1 MIQSYD
7 FGATKDGARVTRF
20 RLTNARGAHADVLDM
35 GGTVQSLC
43 VPQRNGALFEAAT
56 GFDTPNGYENSTS
69 YMGATC
75 GRVANRIA
83 GAHFSLNGKDYALPA
98 NDGPNT
104 LHGGGRAFSFG
115 VWEAEIDGDRLCL
128 FRTSPDGESGFPGT
142 LRAGVAYEWTQ
153 ENSLRITFT
162 GASDAPTLYNPCN
175 HCYFHLDDAPDVS
188 QTLLWIGAETSLEVD
203 EALIPTGNILPVAGT
218 PFDFTREKPIGRD
231 IAATRAGYDHCLM
244 LEGAGMRLA
253 ARARSEQTGI
263 ALAVYTDR
271 PALQFYSGNFL
282 EEPCGRGGRA
292 YGRRSAFCLETQTCP
307 DAVHHPHF
315 PSALLLPGEEF
326 VSRSAYAFSLE

>member
-1 MIQSYD
+1 MIQAHD
-7 FGATKDGARVTRF
+7 FGRTKDGARVTRF
-20 RLTNARGAHADVLDM
+20 RLTNAQGAHVDVLDL
-35 GGTVQSLC
+35 GGTVQSLY
-43 VPQRNGALFEAAT
+43 VPQRGGALFEAVT
-56 GFDTPNGYENSTS
+56 GFDDPAGYEGSAS

-83 GAHFSLNGKDYALPA
+83 GARFFLNGREHILPA

-115 VWEAEIDGDRLCL
+115 LWEAEIDGARLCL

-142 LRAGVAYEWTQ
+142 LRAGVAYEFTDD
-153 ENSLRITFT
+153 NALCMTFT
-162 GASDAPTLYNPCN
+162 GACDAPTLYNPCN

-188 QTLLWIGAETSLEVD
+188 QTLLWIGADAYLEVD
-203 EALIPTGNILPVAGT
+203 GALIPTGNILPVADT
-218 PFDFTREKPIGRD
+218 PLDFTREKPIGRD
-231 IAATRAGYDHCLM
+231 IAATRAGYDHCWM
-244 LEGAGMRLA
+244 LSGAGMRLVS
-253 ARARSEQTGI
+253 RARSGQTGV

-282 EEPCGRGGRA
+282 DEPRGRGGRS
-292 YGRRSAFCLETQTCP
+292 YGRRGAFCLETQTCP

-326 VSRSAYAFSLE
+326 VSRSAYAFAVE